1 MKKIIITG
9 GTKGIGKALVV
20 KFAQE
25 GFSIA
30 TCARSEADLEQLRK
44 EFSIQ
49 FPQNQLIAIKA
60 DLSKKEEVSAFV
72 NEVTKE
78 WSNIDVLINNTGTFT
93 PGEIHSEEDGN
104 LEKMIETNLYSAYHL
119 TRGVIPSMLTQKEGH
134 IFNMC
139 SVASIKAYANG
150 GSYAISKFAL
160 LGMTKCLREE
170 MKDKGV
176 KVTAILPGATWSD
189 SWSGADLPLERLM
202 PAKDIADVIWGTYA
216 LSKIGVVEE
225 LIIRPQL
232 GDL

>member
-25 GFSIA
+25 GFSVV